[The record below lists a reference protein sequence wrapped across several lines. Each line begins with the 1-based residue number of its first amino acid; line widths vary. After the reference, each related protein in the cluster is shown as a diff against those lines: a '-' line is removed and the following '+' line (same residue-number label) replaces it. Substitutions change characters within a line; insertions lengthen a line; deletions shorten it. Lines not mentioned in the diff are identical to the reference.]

1 MAIQRAFALL
11 TVSATQR
18 HPAYSHVPQRLA
30 RPWHFSKTI
39 KNRLKWEKM
48 ISHFKRLRFSNF
60 AAGYKR
66 FKRNARPC
74 DKRYNFFVGFKKLLR
89 LAILFLLLCR
99 YGCR

>member
-60 AAGYKR
+60 AAGYIDTVASLILSLFILKSGYAVT
-66 FKRNARPC
+66 KE
-74 DKRYNFFVGFKKLLR
+74 
-89 LAILFLLLCR
+89 AILNLE
-99 YGCR
+99 

>member
-60 AAGYKR
+60 AAGYTEKVIEDA
-66 FKRNARPC
+66 FNTSIENLQKNIEKV
-74 DKRYNFFVGFKKLLR
+74 DFFEASLS
-89 LAILFLLLCR
+89 
-99 YGCR
+99 